1 MTHSLPPA
9 TELLQAR
16 AYRPLIMGRRGAV
29 ASNHPLASQ
38 AGLDILRQGGNA
50 FDAAVAVG
58 LTVGVVEPHMSGIGG
73 DSFYHLHVAG
83 QSSGEVINATGAA
96 PSASDVTAARRDGMA
111 TLGPLSASTPGTVA
125 GLVEMHARHGR
136 LAWNALFG
144 AAIEYARFGFG
155 VTHSYR
161 HFARQERSRLMA
173 DERSRDVFLL
183 GDPGGAPPPIGA
195 IIVQR
200 DLADTL
206 EELASEGPDTF
217 YRGRLAARMSA
228 AMREAG
234 GWLSQRDLEDC
245 RSEVTAPIAIRY
257 HDFEVRQT
265 GPNSTGFVLLQ
276 ELKIAERFDLAK
288 LPPGSA
294 ELVHVMVEAKKR
306 AFLDRERY
314 GGDPRF
320 LEIPLDDILSDQH
333 ADRCAASIDLSRA
346 SSPDNAVP
354 TRSGDTTY
362 FCVVDSDG
370 NAVSAIQSLN
380 LAFGSGMLAGTTGV
394 LMNNRMAYWHLDT
407 GHPNRLQPGK
417 RVRHTMNAPMI
428 FKDGRPWC
436 VFGTPGA
443 DNQVQVNFQVAVAM
457 MDHGYDPQ
465 QAVEAPRWSSD
476 QPGQDSNF
484 PHAGDWALS
493 LESRFPSE
501 TFRGLEARGH
511 RVRTLGPLD
520 GPCNVEVIRLAE
532 NGMRI
537 AGSDPR
543 RDGWALAY

>member
-1 MTHSLPPA
+1 MTFPPPPA
-9 TELLQAR
+9 TPLPGPR
-16 AYRPLIMGRRGAV
+16 AYRALIMGRRGAV

-38 AGLDILRQGGNA
+38 AGLDILRQGGTA

-58 LTVGVVEPHMSGIGG
+58 LTIGVVEPHMSGIGG

-96 PSASDVTAARRDGMA
+96 PSASDIEAARRDGVA
-111 TLGPLSASTPGTVA
+111 SRGPLSASTPGTVA
-125 GLVEMHARHGR
+125 GLAEMHARHGR
-136 LAWNALFG
+136 LPWDALFG

-161 HFARQERSRLMA
+161 HFARQERSRLIA
-173 DERSRDVFLL
+173 DDRSRNVFLL
-183 GDPGGAPPPIGA
+183 GDLDGQPPPLGA

-206 EELASEGPDTF
+206 EELASERPETF
-217 YRGRLAARMSA
+217 YRGRVAARLSA
-228 AMREAG
+228 AIQEAG
-234 GWLSQRDLEDC
+234 GWLSRADLEDC

-257 HDFEVRQT
+257 RDFEVRQT
-265 GPNSTGFVLLQ
+265 GPNSTGFVMLQ

-288 LPPGSA
+288 LSPGSA
-294 ELVHVMVEAKKR
+294 ELVHIMVEAKKR

-320 LEIPLDDILSDQH
+320 VEIPLDRILSDDH
-333 ADRCAASIDLSRA
+333 ADRCAASIDPSRA
-346 SSPDNAVP
+346 SSPDIPVP
-354 TRSGDTTY
+354 TRSADTTY
-362 FCVVDSDG
+362 FCVVDRDG

-380 LAFGSGMLAGTTGV
+380 LAFGSGMLAGTTGI
-394 LMNNRMAYWHLDT
+394 LMNNRMAYWHLEAS
-407 GHPNRLQPGK
+407 HANLLKPGK

-465 QAVEAPRWSSD
+465 QAVEAARWSSN

-484 PHAGDWALS
+484 PHPGEWALS
-493 LESRFPSE
+493 LESRFADK
-501 TFRGLEARGH
+501 TFRELEARGH
-511 RVRTLGPLD
+511 RVKRLGPLD